1 MKNSFKIAALA
12 LVVSISVAAC
22 GGAKKTDGSDSSK
35 TDSSKVDSTKIVKD
49 TLKNDTT
56 IKNDSTHKDTSV
68 KVVTKTT
75 ETKKK

>member
-1 MKNSFKIAALA
+1 MKNTFKVTALA
-12 LVVSISVAAC
+12 LVVSLSVAAC
-22 GGAKKTDGSDSSK
+22 SGNKKGGSGDSTADSSK
-35 TDSSKVDSTKIVKD
+35 KVDSTKVVKD

-56 IKNDSTHKDTSV
+56 IKNDSTHKDTTV

>member
-22 GGAKKTDGSDSSK
+22 NGGKKSGSGDS
-35 TDSSKVDSTKIVKD
+35 TKVDSTKIVKD